1 MGLVQPARSTTGKPL
16 TRFHVPQPESA
27 LLKFSRAL
35 QPFLPMRMRMTGRT
49 MPWRIQGL
57 RNRRSEY
64 RVASTHTLGVLPT
77 IRRFWSPLSRDQTP
91 SLSRHPLSYDPM
103 SCAPPKKY
111 RATIAS
117 LVSLRTLAPT
127 ILCPVEYTPAFATPP
142 LPLTRIP
149 IVVCPVLFR

>member
-27 LLKFSRAL
+27 LLKLSRAL
-35 QPFLPMRMRMTGRT
+35 QPVLPMRMRMTGRT

-57 RNRRSEY
+57 RNRRSDY

-77 IRRFWSPLSRDQTP
+77 IRRFWSPLSGYQTP

-103 SCAPPKKY
+103 SCAPKKY
-111 RATIAS
+111 RATIAF
-117 LVSLRTLAPT
+117 LVSLRTHAPT

-142 LPLTRIP
+142 FPLTCIP
-149 IVVCPVLFR
+149 IVVCSILFL